1 MGGLAGGGGGCT
13 GNSMNARESKNS
25 NAAAAAA
32 AAPVHVLAVD
42 DNLIERKLLERLLK
56 NVSTSCTVT
65 TAENGMKA
73 LEYLGLDDQQQD
85 HSTITTTNA
94 AIIQQQQQKQV
105 DLIITDY
112 CMPGMTG
119 YQLLKRIKESKVLKE
134 VPVVV
139 MSSENIPT
147 RVNQCLKEGAE
158 MFMLKPLKQ
167 ADVNK
172 LIMTTHKC

>member
-1 MGGLAGGGGGCT
+1 MGGLAAAGCT
-13 GNSMNARESKNS
+13 GNSMDARESKNS

-32 AAPVHVLAVD
+32 PVVHVLAVD
-42 DNLIERKLLERLLK
+42 DNLVERKLLERLLK

-94 AIIQQQQQKQV
+94 AIKQQQQKQV